1 VRRVNKRQLNCLH
14 KCDRMG
20 ADSFGRVI
28 VWKIIR
34 SGAHVTQAPLGRKTG
49 NANGRVGAPTS
60 EQELTSKHQRHAD
73 ERYIPDEE
81 IE

>member
-1 VRRVNKRQLNCLH
+1 
-14 KCDRMG
+14 MG
-20 ADSFGRVI
+20 ADNFGRVI
-28 VWKIIR
+28 GWTIIR
-34 SGAHVTQAPLGRKTG
+34 PGAHVTHAPLGRKTG